1 VVDFYCSAAKLIVE
15 LDGGQ
20 HADLQ
25 RKLYDQ
31 NRTRWLEQ
39 RGYRVLRFWNI
50 DVVSD
55 SEAGAVLL
63 QALHASGV
71 PLPEP
76 LRGSTLPQGEGT
88 IK

>member
-1 VVDFYCSAAKLIVE
+1 LVIE

-20 HADLQ
+20 HLAA
-25 RKLYDQ
+25 REKVYDEA
-31 NRTRWLEQ
+31 RTGWLEQ

-50 DVVSD
+50 DILKD
-55 SEAGAVLL
+55 SEVGAILL
-63 QALHASGV
+63 ERIKATGI

-88 IK
+88 S